1 MSKEAAGFG
10 QMMFNSLP
18 SGIVI
23 VDDNRDIL
31 AINEFQKIMFHIRD
45 DVESKNLFDIGVTF
59 MTVDDKPI
67 QFEEYPFSEAKKS
80 GKTVTG
86 FEHKIRLRS
95 GEIIYVSLNTRPFA
109 DSLGRNVLLISYY
122 NITHHQQTE
131 KRLLEQRFRLEKVIT
146 NEPLILFEL
155 DKEGVF
161 TLSDGKSL
169 VSLGLE
175 PGEVVGQS
183 VLELYKDFP
192 SIVDNMKK
200 GLKGETVVFTA
211 ELYGLVFDTIITPI
225 FDENKN
231 LQSLIGV
238 SIEQTEKVGTERKL
252 EEIQSN
258 LINVVQ
264 NTPVIIFSLDN
275 IGIITFIEG
284 YGLKALGLEADDL
297 TGANIYDFF
306 KDSIDI
312 LNLIDRVLA
321 GETFSA
327 KLNFNESILSTS
339 FKPIFDKN
347 DNLIGATGVAFDI
360 TELEKSEQKLSDS
373 NQRLDEAQHIA
384 HVGNWTWNMKDNEMT
399 GSAEAFNL
407 FGVSET
413 KDVITYNDLMD
424 LIHPDDKER
433 SIETVKRAIDELRE
447 YTLEHRVSVPGDTD
461 RVVLTKGRVVADENG
476 EPLKLVGTIQDV
488 TEARLAEEEL
498 RTKDKKIREAY
509 SDVFSAVTG
518 DKLLIMTS
526 SELDGSLGEQ
536 VGDRFY
542 LSDFADLSKARDHI
556 SELVDTYFPDTE
568 NSYDIIVSAGEIMT
582 NAIKHA
588 GGCEVAIYKNNSL
601 IQLKIT
607 DSGPGIDF
615 SILPKATLVP
625 GFSTEQSL
633 GLGFSIILEICS
645 RVLLTT
651 QPGHTSLVLELGGS
665 GLKKEDAA

>member
-86 FEHKIRLRS
+86 FEHKVRLRS

-109 DSLGRNVLLISYY
+109 DSLGRKVLLISYY

-131 KRLLEQRFRLEKVIT
+131 KRLLEQKFRLEKVIT

-161 TLSDGKSL
+161 TLTDGKSL
-169 VSLGLE
+169 ASLGLE

-183 VLELYKDFP
+183 VFELYKDFP

-275 IGIITFIEG
+275 RGIISFIEG
-284 YGLKALGLEADDL
+284 YGLKALNLEADDL

-399 GSAEAFNL
+399 GSAEAFSL

-413 KDVITYNDLMD
+413 KGIITYNDLMD
-424 LIHPDDKER
+424 LIHPDDKDR
-433 SIETVKRAIDELRE
+433 SIETVKRAIDEQRE
-447 YTLEHRVSVPGDTD
+447 YTLEHRVLVPGDTD
-461 RVVLTKGRVVADENG
+461 RIVLTKGRVVADENG
-476 EPLKLVGTIQDV
+476 EPLRLVGTIQDV

-556 SELVDTYFPDTE
+556 SGLVDTYFPDTE
-568 NSYDIIVSAGEIMT
+568 NSYDVIVSAGEIMT

-651 QPGHTSLVLELGGS
+651 QPGHTSLVLELEGS